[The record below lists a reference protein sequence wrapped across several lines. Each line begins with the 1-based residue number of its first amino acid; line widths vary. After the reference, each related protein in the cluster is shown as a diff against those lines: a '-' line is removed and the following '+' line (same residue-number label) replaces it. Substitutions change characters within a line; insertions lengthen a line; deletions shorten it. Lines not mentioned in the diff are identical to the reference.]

1 MCTCRHNV
9 RFRCGAK
16 FFSGDSVY
24 YKRNDN
30 KRWRGPGKALGQDG
44 QQILIK
50 HDSIYV
56 RCHPCHVIL
65 KRDHTGDEENISESE
80 HPENIPETLPSS
92 MSQLSALELL
102 ILEVQLIQLLNE
114 SYCEI

>member
-1 MCTCRHNV
+1 MTQKSAKFYDSAKKLYRKFGVMCTFRHNV
-9 RFRCGAK
+9 RFSCGAK

-65 KRDHTGDEENISESE
+65 KRDHTGDEENISESR
-80 HPENIPETLPSS
+80 
-92 MSQLSALELL
+92 
-102 ILEVQLIQLLNE
+102 V
-114 SYCEI
+114 